1 MIKNIFKIKGMFC
14 TGCENRIQNRLKTI
28 DGIKTVKADW
38 NKEEIK
44 LEYDENK
51 TNLQEIKE
59 NIEDLGYELMENKN
73 SDNEEHNNIQ
83 IISILAIILATYII
97 LNHLGLLNIFSFFPM
112 IENTMNY
119 GMLFVVGLLTSVHCI
134 AMCGGINLSQSVI
147 NSKNSGKSIKSNL
160 YYNLGRVISYTLIGG
175 IVGLIGSVITFNGYF
190 KGIILIFA
198 GIIMLIMSVNMLGI
212 FKNLRKF
219 NIRIPKK
226 ITKILNRS
234 KNGKSSFYI
243 GLVNGLMPCGPLQSM
258 QIYALSTGSFFG
270 GAVSMFLFSIGTV
283 PLMLGFGIVAS
294 KLNKKFA
301 NKMLKVSAIIIFI
314 LGLGMLK
321 NGFSLSGISLFNVSP
336 NYENQAIIIDG
347 HQEVTI
353 EVDYG
358 NYEQITVKK
367 DIPVICNIH
376 VPEGKL
382 NGCNGEIIIR
392 EYGIDI
398 KLKEGDNIIEFTPSK
413 TGTIPYSCWMG
424 MINSYINVIE

>member
-1 MIKNIFKIKGMFC
+1 MRKNTFKIKGMFC

-97 LNHLGLLNIFSFFPM
+97 LNHLGLLNIFSFFPT

-226 ITKILNRS
+226 ITKILNKS